1 MIGGGMKN
9 IWDEGVSNTISS
21 GTVKLFH
28 SPKFSVEHILHTIPG
43 GNGVKT
49 SFTSFERDSK

>member
-1 MIGGGMKN
+1 MKN
-9 IWDEGVSNTISS
+9 IWDEGVSNAISS

-28 SPKFSVEHILHTIPG
+28 SLKFSVEHILYMIPG

>member
-1 MIGGGMKN
+1 MKY
-9 IWDEGVSNTISS
+9 IWYEGVSDAISS

-28 SPKFSVEHILHTIPG
+28 SPKFSFEHILHTIPG
-43 GNGVKT
+43 GNCVKA

>member
-1 MIGGGMKN
+1 MKS

-49 SFTSFERDSK
+49 GCTSFERDSK

>member
-1 MIGGGMKN
+1 MKN
-9 IWDEGVSNTISS
+9 IWDEGVS
-21 GTVKLFH
+21 F
-28 SPKFSVEHILHTIPG
+28 EHILHTIPG

>member
-1 MIGGGMKN
+1 MKN

-28 SPKFSVEHILHTIPG
+28 SPKFSVEHYITY
-43 GNGVKT
+43 
-49 SFTSFERDSK
+49 DSRWEWCKNEFYVLRKGQ